1 MRNWGVF
8 SAILASLLSGC
19 DSASEPKALDPGTE
33 VRGTEFLAPSEKAPG
48 SDAAAAPVAPAVS
61 APVSTA
67 DSTSSPDAGT
77 ANPPAAPSASPTAAP
92 PVVGPTPDAKPA
104 ARPAGGFGMGA
115 VWGSPPPAP
124 ERDGFRS
131 INFDELASFE
141 YDPIAAGVP
150 LLGSAPN
157 PQQTTERVDQIPPA
171 IRKLNGTR
179 AGVSGFMMPIE
190 MEKDRVK
197 SFLLMRNQ
205 MACCFGMMVGFN
217 EWIFVE
223 LPEGRPT
230 KFVPDVPIVAYGTL
244 EVGEEVE
251 DGIVMSIYRMAAD
264 DVVPRGGF

>member
-1 MRNWGVF
+1 MRSWAVF
-8 SAILASLLSGC
+8 SAILAGLLSGC
-19 DSASEPKALDPGTE
+19 DSASPPATLDPGTE
-33 VRGTEFLAPSEKAPG
+33 VRGTEFLAPTAATPTPNATGDAPTG
-48 SDAAAAPVAPAVS
+48 PAVS
-61 APVSTA
+61 AEAPAA
-67 DSTSSPDAGT
+67 DSTPSIDA
-77 ANPPAAPSASPTAAP
+77 AAPAGATPTAAAP
-92 PVVGPTPDAKPA
+92 IVGPMPEAKPA

-131 INFDELASFE
+131 INFDELASYE

-150 LLGSAPN
+150 LLGSTPN
-157 PQQTTERVDQIPPA
+157 PQQTTERVDQIPAA

-179 AGVSGFMMPIE
+179 AGVAGFMMPIE

-205 MACCFGMMVGFN
+205 LACCFGMMVGFN

-223 LPEGRPT
+223 LPDGRPT

-244 EVGEEVE
+244 EVGEEIE